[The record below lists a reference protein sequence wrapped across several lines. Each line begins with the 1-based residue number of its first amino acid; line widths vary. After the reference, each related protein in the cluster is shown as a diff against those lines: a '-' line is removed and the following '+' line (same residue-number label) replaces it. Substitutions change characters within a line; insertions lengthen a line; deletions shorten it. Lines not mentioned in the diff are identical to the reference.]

1 MAGKKIGELTPL
13 GRNLISTDEL
23 ELSLTGSAGSRKIT
37 GSELTAGLQPT
48 LVSGTNIKTVNSTS
62 ILGSG
67 NIAVQPTLVS
77 GTNIKTVN
85 GSSILGSGDLVI
97 SGGVTSVT
105 GTAPI
110 SSSGGATPAISIA
123 TASSG
128 SSGALSSTDWSTFN
142 NKQAA
147 LVSGTNIKTINGT
160 SILGSGNIVAG
171 GNKASVGLPTFTSNT
186 VPSGL
191 TNTVVFSA
199 NVFSAA
205 GQIVDLDFLVRST
218 TSSVPRLRFYVN
230 SSNTLTGA
238 TQYDNFEG
246 PSTID
251 NVARFFRRY
260 AVTLV
265 SGTTFAL
272 CGAEFSAGYSDFS
285 PSTQSFN
292 FGFLGLGLGT
302 LTNTWILITLNNSG
316 QLLAGTVEY

>member
-1 MAGKKIGELTPL
+1 MSTQI
-13 GRNLISTDEL
+13 LISSSGVQSVTA
-23 ELSLTGSAGSRKIT
+23 SSPIASTGGNNPNLTIQQANASQNGFLFSADWST
-37 GSELTAGLQPT
+37 F
-48 LVSGTNIKTVNSTS
+48 NSKQD
-62 ILGSG
+62 
-67 NIAVQPTLVS
+67 ALVS

-85 GSSILGSGDLVI
+85 GSSILGSGNLVI

-105 GTAPI
+105 GTSPI
-110 SSSGGATPAISIA
+110 TSSGGATPAISIA
-123 TASSG
+123 TASAG

-186 VPSGL
+186 VPSGA
-191 TNTVVFSA
+191 TNTLVFSA

-218 TSSVPRLRFYVN
+218 TSFVPRLRFYVN

-238 TQYDNFEG
+238 TQLVFFDG
-246 PSTID
+246 PSTIN
-251 NVARFFRRY
+251 NVVRYFRRY
-260 AVTLV
+260 AVTLE

-272 CGAEFSAGYSDFS
+272 YGAEFSAAFSDFS
-285 PSTQSFN
+285 PDTQPFISFSSL
-292 FGFLGLGLGT
+292 GFAV

>member
-67 NIAVQPTLVS
+67 DIAVQPTLVS

-85 GSSILGSGDLVI
+85 GSSILGSGNLVI

-105 GTAPI
+105 GTYPI

-123 TASSG
+123 TASAG
-128 SSGALSSTDWSTFN
+128 SNGALSSTDWSTFN

-171 GNKASVGLPTFTSNT
+171 GNKVSLGLPTSTSNT
-186 VPSGL
+186 VPAGL
-191 TNTVVFSA
+191 SAELVFSA

-218 TSSVPRLRFYVN
+218 TSSIPRLRFYIN
-230 SSNTLTGA
+230 NSNTLVGA
-238 TQYDNFEG
+238 LQVEFFDG
-246 PSTID
+246 PSTIN
-251 NVARFFRRY
+251 NVVRYFHRY
-260 AVTLV
+260 AVTV
-265 SGTTFAL
+265 N
-272 CGAEFSAGYSDFS
+272 GASQFGLYGVDFNASYSDFS
-285 PSTQSFN
+285 PTTQLS
-292 FGFLGLGLGT
+292 LLYADLGT
-302 LTNTWILITLNNSG
+302 GTITRPWILIALTNSG